1 MSIQHHRYPCI
12 STYFVPIGGAVATA
26 PDPAPRAL
34 YDGLLDTCERAIAE
48 HARVAAAAGE
58 GAKVPEAVLDF
69 FGVSV
74 KADEMHKHVLQFQ
87 HLIDKLSAMEDDR
100 QFRIDGSIGAVSMG
114 KWGKACA
121 WTARDDAMLLVGTV
135 RHGFGNF
142 EAMAADA
149 ELGLAEKMVNAIP
162 GAKEAGMPDYPKS
175 ACRPVSPN
183 YWTGC
188 LTAFCRIL
196 CVDGQGCV
204 KCMLTLQ

>member
-1 MSIQHHRYPCI
+1 M
-12 STYFVPIGGAVATA
+12 ATA
-26 PDPAPRAL
+26 PERAPRTL

-48 HARVAAAAGE
+48 HARMVGAAGE

-74 KADEMHKHVLQFQ
+74 KADEMHKHVLQFR
-87 HLIDKLSAMEDDR
+87 HLIDKLAAMQDDR
-100 QFRIDGSIGAVSMG
+100 QFRVDGSIGSISMG

-149 ELGLAEKMVNAIP
+149 ELGLTEKLVNAIP
-162 GAKEAGMPDYPKS
+162 GAKEAGFPDYPKS
-175 ACRPVSPN
+175 ARGCCRAQRPPCFMC
-183 YWTGC
+183 GDDEC
-188 LTAFCRIL
+188 LWCVVHSQHRAL
-196 CVDGQGCV
+196 CVV
-204 KCMLTLQ
+204 RSHTV